1 LAARGLSNFIDQNMR
16 TAYFLT
22 ACILALMLNC
32 LNASAQN
39 RKERREIKKIANSA
53 CACSEKIS
61 ATITKDEIL
70 EQMNSCI
77 TSAIINAQI
86 GDIADLKNIRK
97 LLQNAKINIINGD
110 TTLVVG
116 SDSKK
121 IILADKNFR
130 EVQQYLMQKCKTV
143 QNLIRSEDMLSDK
156 SLSSNPVA
164 FKHYKEGE
172 SYAEKDKTE
181 KAIESFKKAVEL
193 DPEFAFAWDNL
204 GLCYRKLNK
213 YDDAIRCYKKSL
225 EVDEYG
231 IMPLQNMAV
240 VYEYRREYKEAAE
253 VYLKLMEGYPDNPE
267 GYYGAGRAY
276 YMSGDYASGVD
287 YMFKAYK
294 LYSTMKSPYVTD
306 AENNLSAF
314 YKDLKDK
321 GKESII
327 LDAAKKNNIEF
338 K

>member
-1 LAARGLSNFIDQNMR
+1 MKAKLFFG
-16 TAYFLT
+16 
-22 ACILALMLNC
+22 CIMAILC
-32 LNASAQN
+32 LNVLTASAQD

-53 CACSEKIS
+53 CNCSEKIS
-61 ATITKDEIL
+61 ATISKDEIID
-70 EQMNSCI
+70 QMNSCI
-77 TSAIINAQI
+77 TSAIINAQM

-97 LLQNAKINIINGD
+97 LLKDAKMDVKNGD
-110 TTLVVG
+110 TTFVVS

-130 EVQQYLMQKCKTV
+130 EVQQYLMQKCKKV
-143 QNLIRSEDMLSDK
+143 QLLIKSEDMLSDK
-156 SLSSNPVA
+156 SMSSNPEA
-164 FKHYKEGE
+164 LKHYKEGE
-172 SYAEKDKTE
+172 GYAEKDKTE
-181 KAIESFKKAVEL
+181 KAIESYKKAVAL
-193 DPEFAFAWDNL
+193 DPEFAFAWDNM
-204 GLCYRKLNK
+204 GLCYRKLDK

-240 VYEYRREYKEAAE
+240 VYEYRKDYKEAAA
-253 VYLKLMEGYPDNPE
+253 VYAKLIEGYPDNPE

-276 YMSGDYASGVD
+276 YMSGDYTNGVD
-287 YMFKAYK
+287 YMFKAYL
-294 LYSTMKSPYVTD
+294 LYREVKSPYVTD
-306 AENNLSAF
+306 AENSLSAF
-314 YKDLKDK
+314 YNDLKEK